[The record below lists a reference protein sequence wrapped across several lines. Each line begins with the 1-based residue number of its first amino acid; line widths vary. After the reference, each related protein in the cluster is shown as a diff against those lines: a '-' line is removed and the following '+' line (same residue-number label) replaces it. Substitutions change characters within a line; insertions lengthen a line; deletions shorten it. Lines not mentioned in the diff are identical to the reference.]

1 MKRKII
7 NYLIIMSIFIL
18 LGTLFSCA
26 SSKTDDDDSNN
37 QARIELKGNPTTGY
51 SWFYEI
57 EDDSVI
63 QIEEDIK
70 YLGSN
75 NVVGAPSLFTYTVVA
90 LKSGSTTVKFE
101 YKRPWEDLPAVDTKI
116 YQVSVDDKGIVE
128 ISES

>member
-1 MKRKII
+1 
-7 NYLIIMSIFIL
+7 MSIFIL

-26 SSKTDDDDSNN
+26 SSKTDADDSNN

-51 SWFYEI
+51 SWFYEF

-63 QIEEDIK
+63 QLEEDIK

-90 LKSGSTTVKFE
+90 LKPGTTTVTFE
-101 YKRPWEDLPAVDTKI
+101 YKRPWETVPAVDTKI
-116 YQVSVDDKGIVE
+116 YKISVDDKDNIE
-128 ISES
+128 IIE

>member
-1 MKRKII
+1 MNRKIT
-7 NYLIIMSIFIL
+7 NYLAIMSIFIL

-26 SSKTDDDDSNN
+26 STKTDDDNPSN
-37 QARIELKGNPTTGY
+37 QAKIELKGNPTTGY

-63 QIEEDIK
+63 HLEEDIK

-90 LKSGSTTVKFE
+90 LKSGTTTVTFE
-101 YKRPWEDLPAVDTKI
+101 YKRPWETVPAVDTRI
-116 YQVSVDDKGIVE
+116 YQISVDNKGKIE
-128 ISES
+128 ITE